1 MRKFMLIAV
10 SVVLTMFLASEA
22 RAQQVNY
29 NYTYYTNG
37 NSYVCAIRAP
47 FGEVHILHSHPVSTH
62 TCRDHYSFFVRTNYP
77 VKLFHV
83 SNGIYYTHWDT
94 VLRYNTDYLS
104 MHQLTPHRYYH
115 YRPHRAPSVTFQWNG
130 RILPRTTIR
139 TYDYR
144 PPVRRHNYNP
154 PVRRY
159 TAPERQRRTTVTYG
173 TTRTSRP
180 PQERRT
186 VRSETT
192 TRRRTTTSNNN
203 SNRRRSRDGNR
214 ERRRR

>member
-1 MRKFMLIAV
+1 MRKFMLIVV
-10 SVVLTMFLASEA
+10 SVVLTLFLASEA

-29 NYTYYTNG
+29 DYTYYTNG

-47 FGEVHILHSHPVSTH
+47 FGEVHVLHSHPVSIH
-62 TCRDHYSFFVRTNYP
+62 TCRDHYRFFVRSNYP

-83 SNGIYYTHWDT
+83 ANGIYYTHWDT
-94 VLRYNTDYLS
+94 MLRYNTDYLF
-104 MHQLTPHRYYH
+104 MHQLAPRQYYH
-115 YRPHRAPSVTFQWNG
+115 YRPHRAPSVTFEWNG

-139 TYDYR
+139 TY
-144 PPVRRHNYNP
+144 NYNP

-159 TAPERQRRTTVTYG
+159 NYNPPVRRSTAPERQRRTTVTYG

-192 TRRRTTTSNNN
+192 TRRRATTSSNN

>member
-10 SVVLTMFLASEA
+10 SVVLTMFLAREA
-22 RAQQVNY
+22 RAQQTHY
-29 NYTYYTNG
+29 DYTYYTNA
-37 NSYVCAIRAP
+37 NSYVCAVRAP
-47 FGEVHILHSHPVSTH
+47 FGEVHIIHSHPVTYH
-62 TCRDHYSFFVRTNYP
+62 MCRQHYRHFLHNYP
-77 VKLFHV
+77 AKLFHFA
-83 SNGIYYTHWDT
+83 NNIYYTHWDQR
-94 VLRYNTDYLS
+94 LAYNTNYLNT
-104 MHQLTPHRYYH
+104 HRLLPRRYYN
-115 YRPHRAPSVTFQWNG
+115 YYPQVRPRVTYQWNH
-130 RILPRTTIR
+130 RVAPRPPAR
-139 TYDYR
+139 TYSYS
-144 PPVRRHNYNP
+144 PPVRTYSYNP

-159 TAPERQRRTTVTYG
+159 TPPQRQRRTTVTYG

-192 TRRRTTTSNNN
+192 TRRRTTTSSNN

>member
-10 SVVLTMFLASEA
+10 SLVLTLFLTSEA
-22 RAQQVNY
+22 RAQQTHFD
-29 NYTYYTNG
+29 YTYYTSG
-37 NSYVCAIRAP
+37 NSFVCAVRAP
-47 FGEVHILHSHPVSTH
+47 FGEVHITHDHPVTYH
-62 TCRDHYSFFVRTNYP
+62 MCREHYRFFTNSYP
-77 VKLFHV
+77 MHLLYYA
-83 SNGIYYTHWDT
+83 SGIYYTHWDA
-94 VLRYNTDYLS
+94 RHSYNLTLLNTRNVTTHKFYDYYPRRS
-104 MHQLTPHRYYH
+104 R
-115 YRPHRAPSVTFQWNG
+115 VTFEWNG
-130 RILPRTTIR
+130 RILPRTT
-139 TYDYR
+139 
-144 PPVRRHNYNP
+144 VRGYSYNP

-159 TAPERQRRTTVTYG
+159 VVPHRPRRATVTYG

-203 SNRRRSRDGNR
+203 NNRRRSRDGNR

>member
-10 SVVLTMFLASEA
+10 SVVLTMFLAREA
-22 RAQQVNY
+22 RAQQTHY
-29 NYTYYTNG
+29 DYTYYTNA
-37 NSYVCAIRAP
+37 NSYVCAVRAP
-47 FGEVHILHSHPVSTH
+47 FGEVHIIHSHPVTYH
-62 TCRDHYSFFVRTNYP
+62 MCRQHYRHFIHNYP
-77 VKLFHV
+77 AKLFHFA
-83 SNGIYYTHWDT
+83 NNIYYTHWDQR
-94 VLRYNTDYLS
+94 LAYNTNYLNT
-104 MHQLTPHRYYH
+104 HRLLPRRYYNYYPQVRPRVTYQWN
-115 YRPHRAPSVTFQWNG
+115 YRTTPRAPA
-130 RILPRTTIR
+130 RTHT
-139 TYDYR
+139 
-144 PPVRRHNYNP
+144 YNP

-159 TAPERQRRTTVTYG
+159 TPPQRQRRTTVTYG

>member
-10 SVVLTMFLASEA
+10 SVILTTFLARDA
-22 RAQQVNY
+22 RAQNTHFD
-29 NYTYYTNG
+29 YTYYTNA
-37 NSYVCAIRAP
+37 NSYVCAVRAP
-47 FGEVHILHSHPVSTH
+47 FGEVHIIHSHPVTYH
-62 TCRDHYSFFVRTNYP
+62 MCREHYRHFLHNYP
-77 VKLFHV
+77 AKLFRFA
-83 SNGIYYTHWDT
+83 NDIYYTHWDQRLT
-94 VLRYNTDYLS
+94 YNTHYLNT
-104 MHQLTPHRYYH
+104 HRLLPRRYYN
-115 YRPHRAPSVTFQWNG
+115 YYPQTRPSVTFEWNG

-139 TYDYR
+139 TPSY
-144 PPVRRHNYNP
+144 NYNP

-159 TAPERQRRTTVTYG
+159 TPPQRQRRSVVTYG
-173 TTRTSRP
+173 TTRTSSP
-180 PQERRT
+180 PQGRRT

>member
-1 MRKFMLIAV
+1 MRKFMLIVV
-10 SVVLTMFLASEA
+10 SVVLTMFLAREA
-22 RAQQVNY
+22 RAQQTHY
-29 NYTYYTNG
+29 DYTYYTNA
-37 NSYVCAIRAP
+37 NSYVCAVRAP
-47 FGEVHILHSHPVSTH
+47 FGEVHIIHSHPVTYH
-62 TCRDHYSFFVRTNYP
+62 MCRQHYRHFLHNYP
-77 VKLFHV
+77 AKLFHFA
-83 SNGIYYTHWDT
+83 NDIYYTHWDQRLT
-94 VLRYNTDYLS
+94 YNTHYLNV
-104 MHQLTPHRYYH
+104 QRLLPRRYYN
-115 YRPHRAPSVTFQWNG
+115 YYPRPSVTFQWNG
-130 RILPRTTIR
+130 RILPRTTVR
-139 TYDYR
+139 THRYN
-144 PPVRRHNYNP
+144 PPVRTYSYNP

>member
-10 SVVLTMFLASEA
+10 SVMLTMFLAREA
-22 RAQQVNY
+22 RAQTNTHY
-29 NYTYYTNG
+29 DYTYYTNA
-37 NSYVCAIRAP
+37 STYVCAVRAP
-47 FGEVHILHSHPVSTH
+47 FGEVHITHDHPATYHMCREHYRYFLH
-62 TCRDHYSFFVRTNYP
+62 NYP
-77 VKLFHV
+77 AHML
-83 SNGIYYTHWDT
+83 YYVGGVYHTHWDGRLSYN
-94 VLRYNTDYLS
+94 LRFLNTRNIVVRKYYN
-104 MHQLTPHRYYH
+104 YY
-115 YRPHRAPSVTFQWNG
+115 PSPSVTFEWNG
-130 RILPRTTIR
+130 RILPRTTVR
-139 TYDYR
+139 THRYN
-144 PPVRRHNYNP
+144 PPVRTYSYNP

-159 TAPERQRRTTVTYG
+159 TPPQRQRRTTVTYG

-203 SNRRRSRDGNR
+203 SNRRRSHDGNR

>member
-10 SVVLTMFLASEA
+10 SVVLTMFLAREA
-22 RAQQVNY
+22 RAQQTHFD
-29 NYTYYTNG
+29 YTYYTNA
-37 NSYVCAIRAP
+37 NSYVCAVRAP
-47 FGEVHILHSHPVSTH
+47 FGEVHIIHAHPVTYH
-62 TCRDHYSFFVRTNYP
+62 MCRQHYRHFLHNYP
-77 VKLFHV
+77 AKLFHFA
-83 SNGIYYTHWDT
+83 NDIYYTHWDQR
-94 VLRYNTDYLS
+94 LAYNTHYLNT
-104 MHQLTPHRYYH
+104 HRLLPRRYYN
-115 YRPHRAPSVTFQWNG
+115 YYPQVRPRVTYQWNH
-130 RILPRTTIR
+130 RVAPRPPAR
-139 TYDYR
+139 TYTYN
-144 PPVRRHNYNP
+144 PPVRTYSYNP

-159 TAPERQRRTTVTYG
+159 TPPQRQRRTTVTYG

-186 VRSETT
+186 VRSATT